1 MPGRQSHGAPPSK
14 SPKARVK
21 SKKRALDAFSIASH
35 QNPDMIKIQQHR
47 LGASEGRNRPGKKRT
62 RDEDDEEDEDGE
74 LQSKKQRKG
83 PSKGRFDAL
92 DVDEGSDSEGNNWK
106 LGHVDSDDDSDLDSD
121 EAFGESDEERFD
133 GFAFGGSSEKK
144 SKKSSK
150 RKDINLDEVDEESGS
165 EMSDDS
171 LGEDAI
177 DLATMLDQM
186 EEESEEEQP
195 RTRKEGSFEAS
206 SVQDEN
212 QEPKK
217 HSQQDSE
224 EELSAE
230 EEGDGPNMELDADE
244 SESIEDDEGESE
256 DSDDESSISSADEDE
271 SLDPTKLAAM
281 HEMINSLP
289 QTAESKRDPE
299 RHRRD
304 GGFEYRDPSR
314 IGAAKTKLVFD
325 DSANPEKSDAKSKK
339 TAKPLA
345 VPISKRQQD
354 RLDRSVAYDK
364 TKETLER
371 WTDTVKHNRRADHL
385 IFPLPDNDVA
395 SAHANTRL
403 QPTSQAK
410 PFNELEATIQ
420 SILEESGLA
429 VANGKDDEDRIR
441 EFEEL
446 ETNKM
451 SIEEV
456 KARRDQLRMAR
467 ELLFREEA
475 KAKRVK
481 KIKSKSYR
489 KVHRKQREKE
499 ERLNKEA
506 LAEGGFVP
514 SEDELEAQD
523 RRRAEERMGA
533 KHRGSKWAK
542 ATKETGRA
550 AWDADARAGI
560 TEMARRDEELRKRI
574 EGRTVRN
581 DDSDVSFSDSDNEA
595 SDEDDDEDDDDEQRR
610 ILRQLSKVGNTDTI
624 DESAPGGKLA
634 NMKFM
639 VKADAARKK
648 ETDAMVEDIRKEL
661 AGEESSSEEEDA
673 DVGRRIFGP
682 GSNQKQEAAPHAAR
696 NEFEEPA
703 GSEDDG
709 GNSEIEI
716 RGLDKTTKRDVATLR
731 NKPVNGTSKGLRLP
745 SSVVRQAD
753 APAEGGAWSKIT
765 SKSSMVTDAEARK
778 RRQKKNNAVDVEELD
793 LSKAVV
799 IATQPKPKKATKT
812 TATTLDAGS
821 EDASDDDNGVQLPFA
836 IRDQELIK
844 RAFAGADVVGEFEAE
859 KKQTIEDEE
868 EKVIDNTL
876 PGWGSWT
883 GTGLSKK
890 EKARNKGKV
899 LTKLEGIKEKN
910 RKDAKLQRVIINEK
924 RVKKVS
930 DAISALRCRRKLT
943 VDRTA
948 NILQLP
954 FHIPSRRDNSTRDL
968 SGYLLG
974 RNGQQNKRSR
984 MLRSPECYSSK
995 ALLLRCR
1002 SRYYRQRMG
1011 RVKSVN
1017 NCNWLKY
1024 CEQPLSQNQSDTG
1037 PSVLRCTCC

>member
-1 MPGRQSHGAPPSK
+1 MKMNQSPSK
-14 SPKARVK
+14 TTK
-21 SKKRALDAFSIASH
+21 
-35 QNPDMIKIQQHR
+35 
-47 LGASEGRNRPGKKRT
+47 
-62 RDEDDEEDEDGE
+62 
-74 LQSKKQRKG
+74 
-83 PSKGRFDAL
+83 
-92 DVDEGSDSEGNNWK
+92 
-106 LGHVDSDDDSDLDSD
+106 
-121 EAFGESDEERFD
+121 
-133 GFAFGGSSEKK
+133 
-144 SKKSSK
+144 
-150 RKDINLDEVDEESGS
+150 
-165 EMSDDS
+165 
-171 LGEDAI
+171 
-177 DLATMLDQM
+177 
-186 EEESEEEQP
+186 
-195 RTRKEGSFEAS
+195 
-206 SVQDEN
+206 
-212 QEPKK
+212 
-217 HSQQDSE
+217 
-224 EELSAE
+224 
-230 EEGDGPNMELDADE
+230 
-244 SESIEDDEGESE
+244 GESE

-281 HEMINSLP
+281 HEMINNLP
-289 QTAESKRDPE
+289 QTSESKRDPGT
-299 RHRRD
+299 HRRD
-304 GGFEYRDPSR
+304 GGYEYKEPSK
-314 IGAAKTKLVFD
+314 IGAARTKLVFD
-325 DSANPEKSDAKSKK
+325 DSAKPEKNDGRSKK

-354 RLDRSVAYDK
+354 RLDRSVAYEK

-371 WTDTVKHNRRADHL
+371 WTDTVKHNRRAEHL

-429 VANGKDDEDRIR
+429 AANGKDDEDRIR

-451 SIEEV
+451 SIEDV

-560 TEMARRDEELRKRI
+560 TEMARRDEELRKRV

-581 DDSDVSFSDSDNEA
+581 DDSDVSFSYSDDEA
-595 SDEDDDEDDDDEQRR
+595 SEEDDGDGQGR
-610 ILRQLSKVGNTDTI
+610 ILRQLSKVGKTDTI

-639 VKADAARKK
+639 LKADAARKK

-661 AGEESSSEEEDA
+661 AEKNHQVRKKLLMLVEEYLDLGATKGEMQHRMHHGMSLRSRTVLRMMEA
-673 DVGRRIFGP
+673 ILKL
-682 GSNQKQEAAPHAAR
+682 GS
-696 NEFEEPA
+696 A
-703 GSEDDG
+703 G
-709 GNSEIEI
+709 
-716 RGLDKTTKRDVATLR
+716 LTKLR
-731 NKPVNGTSKGLRLP
+731 KGTSLPYETRLAMDLP
-745 SSVVRQAD
+745 KVFNSPLQWFVRQI
-753 APAEGGAWSKIT
+753 PLLRGGAWSNVM
-765 SKSSMVTDAEARK
+765 SKSSMLTGAEARK
-778 RRQKKNNAVDVEELD
+778 RQQKKNNAVEVEELD
-793 LSKAVV
+793 LSKAAL
-799 IATQPKPKKATKT
+799 IATQLKPKKSSQKM
-812 TATTLDAGS
+812 ATTLDAGS
-821 EDASDDDNGVQLPFA
+821 EDDSDDDNGVRLPFA

-859 KKQTIEDEE
+859 KKQTVEDEE
-868 EKVIDNTL
+868 EKIIDNTL

-883 GTGLSKK
+883 GNGLSKK

-930 DAISALRCRRKLT
+930 SAITPMQCRTKLT
-943 VDRTA
+943 V
-948 NILQLP
+948 
-954 FHIPSRRDNSTRDL
+954 
-968 SGYLLG
+968 G
-974 RNGQQNKRSR
+974 RNGKYLATSLPHPFETRQQYERS
-984 MLRSPECYSSK
+984 LRLPVGPEWATKQTFQDATKPRVLLKQGIIAPMSK
-995 ALLLRCR
+995 PLL
-1002 SRYYRQRMG
+1002 
-1011 RVKSVN
+1011 
-1017 NCNWLKY
+1017 
-1024 CEQPLSQNQSDTG
+1024 
-1037 PSVLRCTCC
+1037 